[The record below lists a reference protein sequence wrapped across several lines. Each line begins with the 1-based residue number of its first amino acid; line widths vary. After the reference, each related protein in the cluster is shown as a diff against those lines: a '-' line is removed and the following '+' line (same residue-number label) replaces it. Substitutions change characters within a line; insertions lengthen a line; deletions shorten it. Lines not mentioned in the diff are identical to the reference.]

1 MSEGPG
7 RNPRHEH
14 IGAMPRSSF
23 VAPPHIKDFFYRYSG
38 MARSLSVGV
47 SAGLYRYLQMS
58 PQARALMAEIAA
70 AAETPVPV
78 EVEALVAGQGGVY
91 DALLQLEER
100 GDGEKPP
107 TGRRGRAP
115 LYKVKMEP
123 GDLIATPGEM
133 EFLRRLGGSGKGALS
148 RGVRLL
154 FQELTDQDA
163 EAARLLKQKN
173 GHVPRFAG
181 KVVAAAQR

>member
-23 VAPPHIKDFFYRYSG
+23 VAPPHIKEFFYRYSG
-38 MARSLSVGV
+38 MGRSLSVGV
-47 SAGLYRYLQMS
+47 SAGLYRYLEMS

-70 AAETPVPV
+70 DAETPVPV
-78 EVEALVAGQGGVY
+78 EVTALVEGQGGDY
-91 DALLQLEER
+91 TGLLQLDER
-100 GDGEKPP
+100 GDEERPRT

-115 LYKVKMEP
+115 LYTVKMEP

-163 EAARLLKQKN
+163 DAARLLKQKN
-173 GHVPRFAG
+173 GTVAPRFSG
-181 KVVAAAQR
+181 TVVAAA